1 MGIKQCVF
9 FTLIRLLSIPGLFSL
24 CAREDKSEAIQEF
37 RVLTLYI
44 LTCMNS
50 LEQHTSRVKLN
61 EHTGWIDVYMNECV
75 VREETQ
81 RYELNVELLI

>member
-1 MGIKQCVF
+1 MRINQCVF
-9 FTLIRLLSIPGLFSL
+9 PTLIRSHSIQGLFSL
-24 CAREDKSEAIQEF
+24 CAREDKSEAIQKF
-37 RVLTLYI
+37 KVLPLYI

-81 RYELNVELLI
+81 PSEKC